1 MSVGR
6 AGRAN
11 AEGTEGRR
19 RHDILGKHPLSL
31 SLFPPSQQATTTGWR
46 AGGRG
51 FPAPAW
57 PPSSGVTPT
66 AAAQIRRSKATC
78 PFPLFLP
85 LQPLVYVLFHRVSGG
100 PCTDGFS
107 KRACGIFPLP
117 SFGWE
122 GCCPPQIMISPLQST
137 LMPPALCYPCG
148 LWAYSHLPN
157 RFAGPSKSGRRGRP
171 LCLSG
176 GSFHLGSESD
186 VVACALRSLSVGTA
200 EEREPATLRCPT
212 ATTTVRPPRRPPRRP
227 SSAPGRRKQSS
238 FIGERRKGRFS
249 CGSQRT
255 ARRVP
260 PQPEIAE
267 GERAPLRGR
276 SALDA
281 RSCLPR
287 RGSSPSCHS
296 TPPGLPRWF
305 RERQARPAAEMAK
318 VVVVV
323 FVGPLVARLSA
334 AAWWACWIER
344 SAWVDALPTSCMV
357 SCRYVVVFA

>member
-1 MSVGR
+1 M
-6 AGRAN
+6 
-11 AEGTEGRR
+11 
-19 RHDILGKHPLSL
+19 
-31 SLFPPSQQATTTGWR
+31 

-78 PFPLFLP
+78 PFPPFLP

-200 EEREPATLRCPT
+200 EEREPATLRCPS
-212 ATTTVRPPRRPPRRP
+212 ATTVRPPRRPPRRP
-227 SSAPGRRKQSS
+227 LLRAWKEKAKQLHRGEEKRSLFLWQPTDGPPCSTAARNSRR
-238 FIGERRKGRFS
+238 R
-249 CGSQRT
+249 
-255 ARRVP
+255 
-260 PQPEIAE
+260 
-267 GERAPLRGR
+267 
-276 SALDA
+276 
-281 RSCLPR
+281 
-287 RGSSPSCHS
+287 
-296 TPPGLPRWF
+296 
-305 RERQARPAAEMAK
+305 
-318 VVVVV
+318 
-323 FVGPLVARLSA
+323 
-334 AAWWACWIER
+334 
-344 SAWVDALPTSCMV
+344 
-357 SCRYVVVFA
+357 